1 MRIGIVLFVI
11 AAAVIANIYTDGR
24 LLKSLYRYTKYYK
37 MAGVALAALAI
48 YVLFK
53 KSPERAKELVFTS
66 HEYLKYLPVDKN
78 ASGILNPIL
87 DFTSKY
93 SSGVATGGAAAAS
106 MFGASHPILNLGSN
120 RGLGGAT
127 GASGATGGRQSYAEA
142 RITQSGIPLDSQG
155 MGGGDTRGAGGQV
168 KATKRSVSETKKKY
182 VAAQQG
188 WKCGHCNKQ
197 LPAWFEVDHK
207 IRLEH
212 GGSNHIDNLVALCR
226 DCHGEKTAIENL

>member
-1 MRIGIVLFVI
+1 MRIEIILFLI
-11 AAAVIANIYTDGR
+11 AVAIMANIYTEGKLVR
-24 LLKSLYRYTKYYK
+24 SLTKYKKYYQ
-37 MAGVALAALAI
+37 MAGVAFAALAI

-53 KSPERAKELVFTS
+53 KNPERARDLVFTS
-66 HEYLKYLPVDKN
+66 NEYLKYMPVDKN
-78 ASGILNPIL
+78 ASSILNPIL

-93 SSGVATGGAAAAS
+93 SGGAAVGAAS
-106 MFGASHPILNLGSN
+106 FSDFGQSHPILNLSSGGSSN
-120 RGLGGAT
+120 
-127 GASGATGGRQSYAEA
+127 GRQNYAEA
-142 RITQSGIPLDSQG
+142 RITKSGVNGTNDSAASG
-155 MGGGDTRGAGGQV
+155 SGV

-188 WKCGHCNKQ
+188 WKCGNCNKQ

-226 DCHGEKTAIENL
+226 DCHGEKTAMENL